1 MKTSLIAL
9 SLGLAASLAGTA
21 AFANTGMI
29 NFEGKITSSTC
40 PIEVVNP
47 EDGAIGNQVKMGS
60 VDASRF
66 TAPGQEYRGKSFVL
80 RVKDSATC
88 GGTANTAEV
97 TFNGVADSSGNYF
110 SVGPDNDTS
119 VAKGVAIVI
128 RDKTG
133 DSIAPGDTSAEY
145 DLNATGP
152 TDMLFNAYYRRTAPA
167 TGSVQP
173 GSASADVLFVV
184 AVN

>member
-1 MKTSLIAL
+1 MKTPLIAL
-9 SLGLAASLAGTA
+9 SLGLAASLAGTH
-21 AFANTGMI
+21 AFANTGTI

-47 EDGAIGNQVKMGS
+47 EDGSISNQVKMGS
-60 VDASRF
+60 VDAGRF
-66 TAPGQEYRGKSFVL
+66 TAPGQEYRGKAFAL
-80 RVKDSATC
+80 RVGDASAC
-88 GGTANTAEV
+88 GGTAAEV
-97 TFNGVADSSGNYF
+97 TFNGTADPSGNYF
-110 SVGPDNDTS
+110 SVGSDQDPS

-133 DSIAPGDTSAEY
+133 SSVAPGGTSAEY
-145 DLNATGP
+145 DLNASGP

-167 TGSVQP
+167 GSSVLP

>member
-9 SLGLAASLAGTA
+9 SLGLAASLAGPS
-21 AFANTGMI
+21 AFANTGTI

-47 EDGAIGNQVKMGS
+47 EDGSIGNQVKMGS
-60 VDASRF
+60 VDANRF

-80 RVKDSATC
+80 RVKDAGTC
-88 GGTANTAEV
+88 GGTTNKAEV
-97 TFNGVADSSGNYF
+97 TFNGTADPSGDYF
-110 SVGPDNDTS
+110 SVGPDTDTG

-128 RDKTG
+128 RDRTG
-133 DSIAPGDTSAEY
+133 GSIAPGSTSAEY
-145 DLNATGP
+145 DLNAVGS
-152 TDMLFNAYYRRTAPA
+152 TDMLFNAYYRRIS
-167 TGSVQP
+167 TGTVQP